1 MEESFS
7 SASSEVMEFTPCIID
22 WNAVR
27 VFAEKNLRIAM
38 RYPANILAWA
48 FLPLMWFAPYLLM
61 MTAIGGSASMHFT
74 EISGFEDFIA
84 FAVIGW
90 FVYTYVDTTIWSIGQ
105 NFRWE
110 QFSGTLEPLF
120 VAPVPRTSILIGA
133 AISDTVSTSMSA
145 LIMLG
150 TSCVIFGVGY
160 ALTTI
165 GPIILILMM
174 MVVALFG
181 FGFMI
186 AGLIIVFKD
195 PSVLTELIDNV
206 VFALSPVSY
215 PIQVL
220 PRAAQMVAYA
230 LPATIAIMTIRELAI
245 GGALETVSFLYTLGG
260 LALLIVAFWIMGL
273 LCFRYAERWTKKR
286 GSMGGF

>member
-1 MEESFS
+1 MQDPFS
-7 SASSEVMEFTPCIID
+7 GAPSEVMDFTPRIID

-61 MTAIGGSASMHFT
+61 MTAIGGGSSMHFT

-245 GGALETVSFLYTLGG
+245 GGALEVVSFLCTLGG
-260 LALLIVAFWIMGL
+260 LTLLIVAFWIMGL